1 MTDTTAAWTRVSERF
16 SALAL
21 KLKLHAQEELSD
33 EDLEAKAGLE
43 RVRTVVGEVMDGL
56 QDAYEDEAVRADARE
71 AGRALVDAIDA
82 TIRDVQNRV
91 QSGGSRTPPS
101 P

>member
-33 EDLEAKAGLE
+33 EDLDAKVGVE
-43 RVRTVVGEVMDGL
+43 RVRAVVGEMVDAL

-71 AGRALVDAIDA
+71 AGRALVDAVDA
-82 TIRDVQNRV
+82 TIRDVQEGL
-91 QSGGSRTPPS
+91 QSGGRQTPS
-101 P
+101 A